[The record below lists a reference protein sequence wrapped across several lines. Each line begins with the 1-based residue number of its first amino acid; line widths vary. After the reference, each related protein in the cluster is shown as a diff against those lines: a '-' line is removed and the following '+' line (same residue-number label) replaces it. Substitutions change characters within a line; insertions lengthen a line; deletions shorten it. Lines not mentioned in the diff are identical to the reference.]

1 MSIQPSASGQAETS
15 LGSKVE
21 TEPQSLSSRL
31 ERLSAQIFIWPAVVV
46 LLILSI
52 FPLIISLY
60 ISLSRIRFVRG
71 GLDLNFVGFANYRKQ
86 LLGSEQRQL
95 LGVLTSPS
103 PIGWLIFGTVAAL
116 LIWFVV
122 RYIASR
128 KITVGGLIGRALFVV
143 GSLGLSWLFVST
155 VTAEGRPGTLMV
167 TLIYVFV
174 GIFFQYSLGLGLAML
189 AAQQLP
195 GNRFFRVVFLLPM
208 MITPV
213 GVAYMFRMLADTSKG
228 PLKPIW
234 QSVGLG
240 DYSWVD
246 NPWSA
251 RAAVLIGD
259 VWQWTPFVFIVL
271 LAAIEAQPVDPVEA
285 ATVDGAS
292 RWQIF
297 RYVTWPAI
305 LPATATIVL
314 IRMIEAF
321 KIVDLPQVLTNGGP
335 GTATRSLTLQ
345 AFINWKAVDLG
356 GSAAVA
362 YILLIVSTF
371 VCVAYANFVHKRATS

>member
-1 MSIQPSASGQAETS
+1 
-15 LGSKVE
+15 
-21 TEPQSLSSRL
+21 
-31 ERLSAQIFIWPAVVV
+31 
-46 LLILSI
+46 
-52 FPLIISLY
+52 
-60 ISLSRIRFVRG
+60 
-71 GLDLNFVGFANYRKQ
+71 
-86 LLGSEQRQL
+86 
-95 LGVLTSPS
+95 
-103 PIGWLIFGTVAAL
+103 
-116 LIWFVV
+116 
-122 RYIASR
+122 
-128 KITVGGLIGRALFVV
+128 
-143 GSLGLSWLFVST
+143 
-155 VTAEGRPGTLMV
+155 
-167 TLIYVFV
+167 
-174 GIFFQYSLGLGLAML
+174 
-189 AAQQLP
+189 
-195 GNRFFRVVFLLPM
+195 
-208 MITPV
+208 
-213 GVAYMFRMLADTSKG
+213 
-228 PLKPIW
+228 
-234 QSVGLG
+234 
-240 DYSWVD
+240 
-246 NPWSA
+246 
-251 RAAVLIGD
+251 
-259 VWQWTPFVFIVL
+259 VFIVL